1 MNRDMI
7 LGFVLGVAFVMVVCG
22 IVGIVLLYRQVR
34 R

>member
-1 MNRDMI
+1 MNHDVVF
-7 LGFVLGVAFVMVVCG
+7 GFVLGIAFVMVVCG